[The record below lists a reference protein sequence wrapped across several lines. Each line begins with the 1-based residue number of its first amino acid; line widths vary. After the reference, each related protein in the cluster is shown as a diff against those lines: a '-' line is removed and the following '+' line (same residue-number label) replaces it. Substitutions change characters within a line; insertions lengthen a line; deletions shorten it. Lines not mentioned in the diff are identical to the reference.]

1 MLSAGQPRQRKK
13 TGESCGPQLSPV
25 DFWDDF
31 ILIFNKSK
39 IIFKNEPV
47 TLRMVWAERRQI
59 HRQRRS
65 TAFPNVANTSFRKP
79 IRRSS
84 FQICSTGFISGVYGG
99 RKNNLMLSGSRRA
112 SDLCH
117 AAPPQHS
124 GQNGSRELSRK
135 GSRLPLLQRRQPH
148 PPDRLRSARWYF
160 PAWLVTPWRS
170 PPPTGPPAGP
180 WTAGGAVPAVQHADG
195 LLGGHPRHQLTH
207 RRQIPPASAGGMPLQ
222 HQMQLLHEDLQG
234 GHAGAHRL
242 RRRPHRGLLAAPSP
256 GSQG

>member
-99 RKNNLMLSGSRRA
+99 RKNNLMLSGRRRA
-112 SDLCH
+112 SDLCQ

-124 GQNGSRELSRK
+124 GQNGSRELLRESPASAFAAGAAASRRI
-135 GSRLPLLQRRQPH
+135 GCAPHDGTFCPAGYALAASSADRASRRALDSWSGQLVGRFPQGMPSAYRWPSRR
-148 PPDRLRSARWYF
+148 A
-160 PAWLVTPWRS
+160 S
-170 PPPTGPPAGP
+170 PPPAHTPRPAGCTIP
-180 WTAGGAVPAVQHADG
+180 W
-195 LLGGHPRHQLTH
+195 LPRLTC
-207 RRQIPPASAGGMPLQ
+207 RS
-222 HQMQLLHEDLQG
+222 
-234 GHAGAHRL
+234 
-242 RRRPHRGLLAAPSP
+242 
-256 GSQG
+256 